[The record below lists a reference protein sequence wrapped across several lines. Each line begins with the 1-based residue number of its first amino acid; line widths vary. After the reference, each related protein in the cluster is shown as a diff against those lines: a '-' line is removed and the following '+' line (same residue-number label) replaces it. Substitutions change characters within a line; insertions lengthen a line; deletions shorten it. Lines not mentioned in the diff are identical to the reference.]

1 MHSLLNNFK
10 FWDFFTANKIRK
22 CIYRI
27 FSTTTP
33 DNESSAKHR
42 VALIASIVHSCK
54 TNGYQN
60 SVPNS
65 YLNKS
70 TVLAEI

>member
-10 FWDFFTANKIRK
+10 IWDFFTTNKIRK

-27 FSTTTP
+27 LSTTTP

-42 VALIASIVHSCK
+42 VALIASIVHSYSTAKPMDIK
-54 TNGYQN
+54 TVSLTHILMKVQY
-60 SVPNS
+60 
-65 YLNKS
+65 
-70 TVLAEI
+70 